1 MSLELDEHRQYLEDD
16 KRMTAFASAIASTVR
31 PGDVVVDLG
40 CGTGILGLLA
50 CRAGASRVYA
60 IDSGGMAEVARALA
74 SANGLTDR
82 ITIVNGHSQQVSL
95 PERADLVVCD
105 QIGHFGFEAGLLE
118 FLEDARRRFLK
129 PDGRCLPER
138 IRLSIAPV
146 EVPELWHQTTFWG
159 TRPSGFDMAPAQ
171 EIAWNSGHPWR
182 VEPGHLLMPGCV
194 VATLT
199 PGQDNRYVSFTVD
212 LAIERAGTLHGIA
225 GWFVAHLNETTTLTN
240 APGDPERI
248 ARRNAVLPV
257 RQPLAVSIGQV
268 LRVHMLIR
276 PYELLVK
283 WVVELWPDARIACT
297 GDVSRRLDRLE
308 HSTFAGMLLS
318 PDVVRRTRPAFVP
331 RLDERG
337 RARKLVLDL
346 IDGRSS
352 VADIERALF
361 DQYPTL
367 FVDPAG
373 AGGFVAEVV
382 TRYAE

>member
-16 KRMTAFASAIASTVR
+16 RRMSAFANAIASTVR

-74 SANGLTDR
+74 SANALADR
-82 ITIVNGHSQQVSL
+82 ITIVNGHSQHVSL

-129 PDGRCLPER
+129 PGGRCLPER
-138 IRLSIAPV
+138 IEVSIAPV
-146 EVPELWHQTTFWG
+146 EIPELWHQTTFWS
-159 TRPSGFDMAPAQ
+159 TRPAGFEMGPAQ

-182 VEPGHLLMPGCV
+182 VESDQLLMPGCV
-194 VATLT
+194 VATMT
-199 PGQDNRYVSFTVD
+199 PGQDNSYISLTTD
-212 LAIERAGTLHGIA
+212 LTIERAGTVHGIA
-225 GWFVAHLNETTTLTN
+225 GWFLANLNETTTLTN
-240 APGDPERI
+240 APGDSERI
-248 ARRNAVLPV
+248 ARRNAVLTV
-257 RQPLAVSIGQV
+257 RRPLKVSIGQV
-268 LRVHMLIR
+268 LRVRMVIR
-276 PYELLVK
+276 PYQLLAK
-283 WVVELWPDARIACT
+283 WVVELWPDARTARS
-297 GDVSRRLDRLE
+297 GDPGRRLDRLE
-308 HSTFAGMLLS
+308 HSTFAGMLI
-318 PDVVRRTRPAFVP
+318 PADVVRRTRPAFVP
-331 RLDERG
+331 RLVERG

-352 VADIERALF
+352 VGDIERALV
-361 DQYPTL
+361 DRHPTL
-367 FVDPAG
+367 FVNPAD